1 MSTREDMHAEMVRE
15 RDHCRERAAEH
26 HRRGDEARH
35 EAATLRRR
43 VDALESALREV
54 CEAHRAELIGP
65 PGQAGA
71 ACDWCYP
78 GGGAARVWPCE
89 SVECPIGRAFAALAA
104 GLTVREERWAL

>member
-1 MSTREDMHAEMVRE
+1 MRDEMVRE
-15 RDHCRERAAEH
+15 RDHYRERAAEH

-89 SVECPIGRAFAALAA
+89 SVECPIGRAFAVLAA